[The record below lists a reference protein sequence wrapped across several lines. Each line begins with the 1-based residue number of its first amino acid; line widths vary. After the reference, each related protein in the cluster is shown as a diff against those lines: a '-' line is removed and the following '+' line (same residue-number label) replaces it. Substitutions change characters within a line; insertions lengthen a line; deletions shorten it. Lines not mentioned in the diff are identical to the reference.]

1 MDSWVEFY
9 CSRPVGIVAG
19 AVVKMGG
26 IAAAVVVVVAHACG
40 FELGNSLTVVGVA
53 YYYLS

>member
-1 MDSWVEFY
+1 VEFY